1 MAFALQMAC
10 RLIAQTDAGA
20 PGADAKPAADAAAKP
35 ATPGA
40 IPPPPAANAVV
51 PVPGANLPTRTN
63 RTAVPRAF
71 PRSIPAPFAAP
82 AGTAP
87 AGTAPAA
94 ASPVPGAAAAP
105 AAVSSTAPATLPAAP
120 AAGSPPGTSALPAPG
135 NIVPGRVALPSPAG
149 TPAAPSTGSAP
160 TVAGQQNPPTTTSV
174 PGFNPGTN
182 PDPDSSTNIVF
193 LPGGKLKF
201 VAMALDQFLTGVY
214 AKKIGKTILRPATLP
229 QVNISFE
236 QQSPLTD
243 AELLQAYD
251 SVLALNGIT
260 TIPTGD
266 KFITV
271 VPNTQAGQEGAAF
284 SNKPRG
290 ELPEASQFT
299 TAIIQLKHVK
309 PSEIMQVLAPFAK
322 NANNIVALETT
333 STLILRDYAIN
344 IKRIMEVIEKIDI
357 VVEEDYALEVIPIRY
372 GRVEDIYQ
380 TMSGI
385 IGGTGGG
392 GGVSGTG
399 ASGFGNSGGF
409 GGQGGSGFGRG
420 GSSGMGRSSGSGGRF
435 GGNSYGSGYNSGYG
449 GSSGRYGGYNQYSN
463 GIEPIDDPRS
473 GQPGDIRPFQASI
486 TQQPSFNSRL
496 NAANRAAGGANA
508 QKQEHSLVDD
518 ARIIPDLR
526 SNSLLVYATKKD
538 MEQIKKVVEKVDT
551 LLSQVLIEGIVM
563 NVDLKSEWDVGV
575 SSGQRPR
582 SFNGDVTGGG
592 TANNGGNALNS
603 GIDFLKGAITGAAT
617 NGTINNV
624 YPKNAGFG
632 YAAVLGGKWDL
643 AIAAVAGD
651 SRVDLIQRPRIITS
665 HSVPAEFFVGKE
677 IPYRQGGYS
686 YGGSD
691 SYYYTSLPVGIGI
704 QVTPFIT
711 PDNLVVM
718 EISQNIDATE
728 GSSSTDGAPPTT
740 SNRRASSVVTVRSGD
755 VILLGGFL
763 DSNRS
768 STSSGVPLLKDI
780 PLLGNLFKSSGSK
793 KAKSEMMI
801 LVRPTILPKPSDV
814 AAYTE
819 QSRRDSGNI
828 QKLEQDFAED
838 DRKSKMQAEADRLK
852 AEKKAK
858 SREEKENKKKK

>member
-1 MAFALQMAC
+1 MPS
-10 RLIAQTDAGA
+10 
-20 PGADAKPAADAAAKP
+20 PGVGP
-35 ATPGA
+35 
-40 IPPPPAANAVV
+40 
-51 PVPGANLPTRTN
+51 
-63 RTAVPRAF
+63 
-71 PRSIPAPFAAP
+71 
-82 AGTAP
+82 
-87 AGTAPAA
+87 
-94 ASPVPGAAAAP
+94 AAAP
-105 AAVSSTAPATLPAAP
+105 A
-120 AAGSPPGTSALPAPG
+120 PGQT
-135 NIVPGRVALPSPAG
+135 PS
-149 TPAAPSTGSAP
+149 
-160 TVAGQQNPPTTTSV
+160 VAGQTTPAPTTV
-174 PGFNPGTN
+174 IPGFNPRTN

-193 LPGGKLKF
+193 LPDGKLKF
-201 VAMALDQFLTGVY
+201 VMPLDQFLNSVY
-214 AKKIGKTILRPATLP
+214 AKKVGRSILRPATLP

-236 QQSPLTD
+236 QQSLLTD

-299 TAIIQLKHVK
+299 TTILQLKHVK
-309 PSEIMQVLAPFAK
+309 PSEIMPVLAPFAK
-322 NANNIVALETT
+322 NPNNIVALETT

-344 IKRIMEVIEKIDI
+344 IKRIMEVVEKIDI

-392 GGVSGTG
+392 VGAAGVGMG
-399 ASGFGNSGGF
+399 AGGGF
-409 GGQGGSGFGRG
+409 GGQGGTGFGRG
-420 GSSGMGRSSGSGGRF
+420 GGTGGFGRNSNTSGRVGGSTLGGGFNSGFGGSNGRF
-435 GGNSYGSGYNSGYG
+435 GG
-449 GSSGRYGGYNQYSN
+449 YNQFSN
-463 GIEPIDDPRS
+463 GIEPAEEFQS
-473 GQPGDIRPFQASI
+473 GQPGDIRPFQASV
-486 TQQPSFNSRL
+486 TQQPSFQSRL
-496 NAANRAAGGANA
+496 NAANRAGGGANA
-508 QKQEHSLVDD
+508 QKPEHSLVDD

-575 SSGQRPR
+575 TSGQRPR
-582 SFNGDVTGGG
+582 NFNGDVTGGG
-592 TANNGGNALNS
+592 SANNGGNALNS

-624 YPKNAGFG
+624 YPRAGGFG
-632 YAAVLGGKWDL
+632 YAAALGGKWDL

-651 SRVDLIQRPRIITS
+651 SRVDLVQRPRIITS

-686 YGGSD
+686 FGGSD

-704 QVTPFIT
+704 NVTPFIT

-728 GSSSTDGAPPTT
+728 GSSSADGAPPTT

-763 DSNRS
+763 DNNRS

-838 DRKSKMQAEADRLK
+838 DRKSKVQAEADRLK

-858 SREEKENKKKK
+858 SREEKENRKKK